1 MYRIYFNKQSRKA
14 LLKMPREISSSIRKK
29 LDEITINPF
38 ESRTDVMP
46 LKGRPAYRLRV
57 GRWRIIYKAQKET
70 LEIFVI
76 KVASRGDVYK

>member
-1 MYRIYFNKQSRKA
+1 MYRILFNKQSRKA

-29 LDEITINPF
+29 LDEIAINPF

-57 GRWRIIYKAQKET
+57 GRWRVIYKAQKET
-70 LEIFVI
+70 LEIVVI